1 MKIYEESEAAVPKA
15 RKVEKTM
22 KACNRGV
29 TLKQARRE
37 VDEGSI

>member
-22 KACNRGV
+22 KHATQV
-29 TLKQARRE
+29 WL
-37 VDEGSI
+37 